1 MNREQ
6 KVDLVAS
13 LKESFAQS
21 SASFLVNFRGL
32 TVDQVQALRKDIR
45 SQGGRLKI
53 AKARLIKMAAQ
64 GISDAELMQPYFKD
78 QIGVVFAQNQDHA
91 IAKALYNFAKQHE
104 AFSVIAGSVE
114 SNLLDLSAFNKF
126 ALLLPRDVQLAQLCG
141 VLQAPGVKLLFVL
154 KALQEKLAAQEQVV
168 DGERSQTA

>member
-6 KVDLVAS
+6 KVGLVAS
-13 LKESFAQS
+13 LKEEFAHS
-21 SASFLVNFRGL
+21 NASFLINFRGL

-45 SQGGRLKI
+45 SQGGRFKV

-64 GISDAELMQPYFKD
+64 GISDAEIMQPYFKD
-78 QIGVVFAQNQDHA
+78 QIGVVFAKDQAHA
-91 IAKALYNFAKQHE
+91 IAKSLHNFAKQHE

-114 SNLLDLSAFNKF
+114 SNLLDLPAFTKF
-126 ALLLPRDVQLAQLCG
+126 ALLLPREVQLAQLCG

-154 KALQEKLAAQEQVV
+154 KALQEKLAAQQQV
-168 DGERSQTA
+168 DGEKSQTA